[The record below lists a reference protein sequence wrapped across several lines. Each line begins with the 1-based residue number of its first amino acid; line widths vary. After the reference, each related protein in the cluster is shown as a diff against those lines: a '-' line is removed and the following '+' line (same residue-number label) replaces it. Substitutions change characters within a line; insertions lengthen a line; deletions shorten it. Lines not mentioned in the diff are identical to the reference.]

1 MYKTD
6 DNGKDHIVLFA
17 PEGCWCTDMYS
28 FYTQTPADYMIDA
41 LEDTACWQI
50 SAENLE
56 KLYKEIPKF
65 ERFFRILFQNGFVM
79 YQRHIT
85 AAAS

>member
-1 MYKTD
+1 
-6 DNGKDHIVLFA
+6 
-17 PEGCWCTDMYS
+17 
-28 FYTQTPADYMIDA
+28 MIDA
-41 LEDTACWQI
+41 LEDTACCQI

-79 YQRHIT
+79 Y
-85 AAAS
+85 